1 MVMYN
6 SLFSADG
13 KKMISYIPQKQRSA
27 CVIPDCVT
35 HICQNAFEY
44 TRFESLTIPSSVV
57 YIGST
62 AFDSVFGPKDVYFNG
77 TKAEWQKI
85 DIRENNANL
94 QNANIHFSTISGYTK

>member
-13 KKMISYIPQKQRSA
+13 KKMISYIPQKQQSA

-44 TRFESLTIPSSVV
+44 TRFKSLTIPSSVV

-62 AFDSVFGPKDVYFNG
+62 AFGSVFGLEDVYFNG
-77 TKAEWQKI
+77 TKAEWNKI
-85 DIRENNANL
+85 DMKQNNYTL
-94 QNANIHFSTISGYTK
+94 LKANIHFSTISGYTK